1 MTRTLSS
8 FLLISFIGISLGAWS
23 QKEAAIRWSGTI
35 TYAAEANNVP
45 PEGLDYLPTNVV
57 LETDG
62 KNFRIVETGTDFE
75 RIWLINDDEA
85 HVLFHFLGHAV
96 ELLEICPSSRPVSV
110 ESRGGMKEI
119 AGMKGALCRR
129 ATGWAVEA
137 ETLGAAPCLWP
148 TAWIPL
154 QCTIEDGAAHYTL
167 TAQTIAAV
175 NRKDWPRKHFDIPPG
190 YEPVDRITLSTLI
203 SSIH

>member
-8 FLLISFIGISLGAWS
+8 LLLVSFIGISLGAQS

-35 TYAAEANNVP
+35 TYAAEATDVSP
-45 PEGLDYLPTNVV
+45 DGLDYLPTHVI

-62 KNFRIVETGTDFE
+62 ENFRIVETGTDFE
-75 RIWLINDDEA
+75 RIWLIHDEEA

-96 ELLEICPSSRPVSV
+96 ELLEICPNSRPVFV
-110 ESRGGMKEI
+110 ENRGGMKEI
-119 AGMKGALCRR
+119 AGMSGALCRR

-137 ETLGAAPCLWP
+137 KDLGAAPCLWP
-148 TAWIPL
+148 TASIPL
-154 QCTIEDGAAHYTL
+154 QCTIEDGTAHYTL
-167 TAQTIAAV
+167 TAQTISAV
-175 NRKDWPRKHFDIPPG
+175 SRKDWPRKHFDMPDG